1 MISTIYHE
9 QHFNSRQ
16 LFLLLLGL
24 SVLLSIAL
32 FAFSNEP
39 HDCLFLFF
47 DDDKK
52 LIRTLTGLLTTNRSV
67 DLQTFYFSW

>member
-1 MISTIYHE
+1 M
-9 QHFNSRQ
+9 QFNLTP

-39 HDCLFLFF
+39 HECLFLFL
-47 DDDKK
+47 DDDKT
-52 LIRTLTGLLTTNRSV
+52 LIHTLTRLLTTDRSV
-67 DLQTFYFSW
+67 DLQDFLLCLVG

>member
-1 MISTIYHE
+1 MNLILILVS
-9 QHFNSRQ
+9 FCF
-16 LFLLLLGL
+16 FLLLLGL
-24 SVLLSIAL
+24 SVLLSITL

-39 HDCLFLFF
+39 HDCLSLFF

-52 LIRTLTGLLTTNRSV
+52 LIRILVRLLTTDRSV